1 MTRKQQQNH
10 SIRSISGAVLLA
22 LGSAV
27 MVSYVGIFAWRFEGT
42 LDSSL
47 GVCAG
52 LVMASLHAFQALAFD
67 DSLFFSI
74 ALRMLVL
81 FSAFTVTLIGVA
93 LLKRRATGVTAPG
106 RPGVTAPPK
115 GDQ

>member
-1 MTRKQQQNH
+1 MTRKQAQNH
-10 SIRSISGAVLLA
+10 SIRSVSGAVLLA

-27 MVSYVGIFAWRFEGT
+27 MVSYAGIFAWRFEGT
-42 LDSSL
+42 LNSSL

-52 LVMASLHAFQALAFD
+52 LGMASLHAFQALAFD

-81 FSAFTVTLIGVA
+81 FSAFTVTLVGVA
-93 LLKRRATGVTAPG
+93 LLRK
-106 RPGVTAPPK
+106 
-115 GDQ
+115 